1 MKLVD
6 TIKPEKRKAFCLR
19 EKVLKREV
27 EILNEE
33 VQILLE
39 KAQEKIP
46 EELEDLELL
55 STYES
60 AVVRAA
66 KLIRNSGYTFD
77 KLRRFIRQNVLKEHR
92 YKVYPL
98 LDSLENLEN
107 ETISYIEQVKRCRD
121 RTIVHLDPRFA
132 FNLKRYQN
140 NLASLEALKNV
151 TDYLLKNIELLFERE
166 L

>member
-6 TIKPEKRKAFCLR
+6 AIKPEKRKTFFLR

-46 EELEDLELL
+46 GNLEDPELL

-60 AVVRAA
+60 AIVRAA
-66 KLIRNSGYTFD
+66 KLVRNSGYTFD
-77 KLRRFIRQNVLKEHR
+77 KLRRFIRQNALKEFR

-98 LDSLENLEN
+98 LDSLESLEN
-107 ETISYIEQVKRCRD
+107 ETVSYIEQIKRCRD

-132 FNLKRYQN
+132 FNPERYKN

-151 TDYLLKNIELLFERE
+151 LDYLLKNVELLFDKAF
-166 L
+166 

>member
-77 KLRRFIRQNVLKEHR
+77 KLRRFIRQNVLKELR

-107 ETISYIEQVKRCRD
+107 ETISYI
-121 RTIVHLDPRFA
+121 
-132 FNLKRYQN
+132 
-140 NLASLEALKNV
+140 
-151 TDYLLKNIELLFERE
+151 
-166 L
+166 